1 MWRARPDPVSESVRV
16 PGVAAAV
23 DGGPV
28 GLAPDGVG
36 DPGRAYG
43 DPEVVA
49 VGEGVPGRPL
59 VRRAGGE
66 VGELHLARPTASPV
80 AGCRVP
86 GVERP
91 GAVVLPGQPEVPGG
105 RATGALREAAVAPG
119 VDEARGGPGHPVIR
133 G

>member
-1 MWRARPDPVSESVRV
+1 MWRARPDLASEPLRV

-23 DGGPV
+23 DGGAV

-43 DPEVVA
+43 DAEVVA
-49 VGEGVPGRPL
+49 VGEGVPGRAL

-66 VGELHLARPTASPV
+66 VGELRLARPAGAAV
-80 AGCRVP
+80 GGCRVP

-91 GAVVLPGQPEVPGG
+91 GAVVLPGQPEV
-105 RATGALREAAVAPG
+105 TG
-119 VDEARGGPGHPVIR
+119 GGP
-133 G
+133 

>member
-1 MWRARPDPVSESVRV
+1 MGPQQSRLVSGSVRV

-49 VGEGVPGRPL
+49 VGEGVPGWAL

-66 VGELHLARPTASPV
+66 VGELRLARPAASPV
-80 AGCRVP
+80 GGCRVP

-91 GAVVLPGQPEVPGG
+91 GAVVLPGQAEIPGG
-105 RATGALREAAVAPG
+105 RAAGDLREAAVTLG
-119 VDEARGGPGHPVIR
+119 VDEPGRGPGH
-133 G
+133 